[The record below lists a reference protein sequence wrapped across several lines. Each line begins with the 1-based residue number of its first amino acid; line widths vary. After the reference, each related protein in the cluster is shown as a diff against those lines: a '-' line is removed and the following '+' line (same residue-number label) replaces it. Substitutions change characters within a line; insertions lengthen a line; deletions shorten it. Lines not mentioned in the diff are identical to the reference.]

1 MERCGHGSIVVHFF
15 PVEDV
20 ASSDVFE
27 EIGPVTFHVRGISEA
42 KWGIARCERVRFGL
56 GRDVM
61 EFMSFEIGGHDLCR
75 ERRSR
80 DGEYAQK
87 SVDAR
92 KRGGR

>member
-27 EIGPVTFHVRGISEA
+27 EIGPVTVHVRGISEA
-42 KWGIARCERVRFGL
+42 KWGIAPCERVRFGS

-61 EFMSFEIGGHDLCR
+61 KFMCCEIGGHVLRC
-75 ERRSR
+75 EMRSR